1 VRASARSADE
11 LVVGVRVGG
20 GVLEFHYLAV
30 AETEDVRV
38 VDLDAPAAPAGRED
52 YQRDTA
58 LVVGEDRLKV
68 KMEQPAAD
76 DDQTAPVTL
85 SPPTRYPV
93 CTRPI
98 LGC

>member
-1 VRASARSADE
+1 VEAFQNSTTLPSR
-11 LVVGVRVGG
+11 
-20 GVLEFHYLAV
+20 
-30 AETEDVRV
+30 ETEDVRV

-76 DDQTAPVTL
+76 DD
-85 SPPTRYPV
+85 
-93 CTRPI
+93 
-98 LGC
+98 